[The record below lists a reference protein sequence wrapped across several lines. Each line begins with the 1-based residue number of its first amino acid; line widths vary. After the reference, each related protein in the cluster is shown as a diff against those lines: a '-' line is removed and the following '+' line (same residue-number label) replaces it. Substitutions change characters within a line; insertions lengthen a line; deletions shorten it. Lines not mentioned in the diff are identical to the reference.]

1 MEGRTVL
8 EATTQGEGELT
19 HITLEDSAF
28 YFSWRPAKEGDEFSV
43 YLSFPETEAGD
54 AGAVLIPTQGL
65 IAFVDMIRPHYDR
78 IKNLRSY
85 EIVN

>member
-1 MEGRTVL
+1 M
-8 EATTQGEGELT
+8 T
-19 HITLEDSAF
+19 HIMLQDSQF
-28 YFSWRPAKEGDEFSV
+28 HFSWKPAKEGDEFSV

-54 AGAVLIPTQGL
+54 AGAVLIPTEVL

-85 EIVN
+85 EIVK